1 MENVQLSVVH
11 KLPLSYRWLAGFTG
25 TRVEILPENDASR
38 QNTLIGLKLLS
49 HDGMTLDEAI
59 QNLQKYLNNLNIE
72 NVIIEWDG
80 VPCLFLH
87 SDDECAA
94 LCCLK
99 NAVVAIAEPFPTDY
113 SYL

>member
-72 NVIIEWDG
+72 NVIIEW

-99 NAVVAIAEPFPTDY
+99 NAGVAIAEPFPTDY

>member
-1 MENVQLSVVH
+1 M
-11 KLPLSYRWLAGFTG
+11 
-25 TRVEILPENDASR
+25 
-38 QNTLIGLKLLS
+38 
-49 HDGMTLDEAI
+49 
-59 QNLQKYLNNLNIE
+59 
-72 NVIIEWDG
+72 IIEWDG

-99 NAVVAIAEPFPTDY
+99 NAGVAIAEPFPTDY

>member
-1 MENVQLSVVH
+1 MDNVQLSVVH

-25 TRVEILPENDASR
+25 TKVEILPENEAGK

-49 HDGMTLDEAI
+49 HDGMSLNEAI
-59 QNLQKYLNNLNIE
+59 ENLRRYLSNLNIE
-72 NVIIEWDG
+72 GNIIEWDG
-80 VPCLFLH
+80 TPCLFLL
-87 SDDECAA
+87 SDDESAA

-99 NAVVAIAEPFPTDY
+99 NAGVAIAEPFPSHY

>member
-1 MENVQLSVVH
+1 
-11 KLPLSYRWLAGFTG
+11 
-25 TRVEILPENDASR
+25 
-38 QNTLIGLKLLS
+38 
-49 HDGMTLDEAI
+49 MTLDEAI

-99 NAVVAIAEPFPTDY
+99 NAGVAIAEPFPTDY

>member
-1 MENVQLSVVH
+1 MDNVQLSVVH
-11 KLPLSYRWLAGFTG
+11 KLPLSYRWLAGFAG
-25 TRVEILPENDASR
+25 TRVEILPENDTGK

-59 QNLQKYLNNLNIE
+59 QNLRQYLSNLHIDC
-72 NVIIEWDG
+72 VVIEWDG
-80 VPCLFLH
+80 TPCLFLH

-99 NAVVAIAEPFPTDY
+99 NAGVAIAEPFPTAY

>member
-72 NVIIEWDG
+72 NVIGMAYLVYFYI
-80 VPCLFLH
+80 VMMSAQHF
-87 SDDECAA
+87 
-94 LCCLK
+94 
-99 NAVVAIAEPFPTDY
+99 VA
-113 SYL
+113 

>member
-1 MENVQLSVVH
+1 VDNVQLSVVH
-11 KLPLSYRWLAGFTG
+11 KLPLSYRWLAGFAG
-25 TRVEILPENDASR
+25 TRVEILPENEAGK

-59 QNLQKYLNNLNIE
+59 QNLRQYLSNLHIDS
-72 NVIIEWDG
+72 VVIEWDG
-80 VPCLFLH
+80 VPCLFLC

-99 NAVVAIAEPFPTDY
+99 NAGVAIAEPFPTAY